1 MKIGQAVA
9 EILRFLN
16 FQYGGHHVSDFQK
29 FAILTV
35 GRLYRANLRH
45 CARFSEDRLAACAV
59 HKGAMLYI
67 ADNDAGL

>member
-29 FAILTV
+29 FAVLTV
-35 GRLYRANLRH
+35 GRLY
-45 CARFSEDRLAACAV
+45 
-59 HKGAMLYI
+59 I
-67 ADNDAGL
+67 